1 MDPNFI
7 KTLDKYDSKE
17 RQNIIKN
24 TVIFNACKEVATPV
38 LFGVGIII
46 LVFLPLMTM
55 QGMEGKM
62 FSPLALT
69 IAIALTISLILSF
82 SLSPALCST

>member
-1 MDPNFI
+1 
-7 KTLDKYDSKE
+7 
-17 RQNIIKN
+17 
-24 TVIFNACKEVATPV
+24 

-82 SLSPALCST
+82 TLSPALCSFFLNWWFW